1 LYLANEGKIV
11 AAVPSENAHELVDAM
26 REHPIGK
33 ESAIIGSVKASPAGT
48 VMLSTTFG
56 GTRIVDT
63 LVGDQL
69 PRIC

>member
-1 LYLANEGKIV
+1 
-11 AAVPSENAHELVDAM
+11 M
-26 REHPIGK
+26 RKHPIGK
-33 ESAIIGSVKASPAGT
+33 DSAIIGTVNEAPPGT